1 MASRETILSRF
12 LALAA
17 EHPDGVKA
25 SALADALPSVS
36 RPTINRWLAKAIEEG
51 RLRRIG
57 SGPATYYL
65 PADADSQAAGDIE
78 SRAASGWAPAWSP
91 AATRALAQLAKP
103 LSSRP
108 RSGYKSAFL
117 GSYISNESSLLG
129 KTLAARLDEMS
140 RQSLEQ
146 EPAGTYLS
154 RILEPLLI
162 DMSWSSSKLEGND
175 YSLADTR
182 ELFARVYG
190 NKAGG
195 APHDIDRDAI
205 MLLNH
210 KETIQFMAQTVPEF
224 GLSIPIVFE
233 MHRLLMSG
241 LLANEDALGAIRRR
255 VVTIG
260 GTAYLPS
267 QSPHFL
273 QEHLQMIVEKG
284 MLIDS
289 PSEAAF
295 FLWVNIP
302 YLQPFEDGNKR
313 MGRLLA
319 NVPLILRN
327 HAPLSFIDVDTTVY
341 SQAMLAV
348 YESNDV
354 SIARDLF
361 AWAYAR
367 STRHYAEVLAT
378 MPAPDVTIV
387 RWRPQIKAA
396 VNLVVASNLSA
407 EDAVTTVLRDFHE
420 SHPESGATGPA
431 LHSRI
436 VGLVNADLSRLE
448 AFNASRYGLSPEA
461 VERWKSARLNVSR

>member
-1 MASRETILSRF
+1 MVSRETILSRF

-17 EHPDGVKA
+17 ERAEGVKA

-65 PADADSQAAGDIE
+65 PADTDSQVASDAE
-78 SRAASGWAPAWSP
+78 SPAASRSSPAWSP
-91 AATRALAQLAKP
+91 AAKRALAQLAKP

-108 RSGYKSAFL
+108 RSGYKSTFL
-117 GSYISNESSLLG
+117 GSYIPNESSLLG
-129 KTLAARLDEMS
+129 KALAARLDEIS
-140 RQSLEQ
+140 RQSREQ

-182 ELFARVYG
+182 ELFERVYG
-190 NKAGG
+190 KKAGG
-195 APHDIDRDAI
+195 APVDIDRDAI

-224 GLSIPIVFE
+224 GLSTPIVFE

-241 LLANEDALGAIRRR
+241 LLANEDALGAVRRR
-255 VVTIG
+255 VMTIG
-260 GTAYLPS
+260 GTTYLPS

-273 QEHLQMIVEKG
+273 QEHLEMIVEKG
-284 MLIDS
+284 TLIDS

-295 FLWVNIP
+295 FLWINIP

-327 HAPLSFIDVDTTVY
+327 HAPLSFIDVDTTMY

-354 SIARDLF
+354 SVGRDLF

-367 STRHYAEVLAT
+367 SIRHYAEVLAT
-378 MPAPDVTIV
+378 MPTPDVAIV
-387 RWRPQIKAA
+387 RWRPQIKSA
-396 VNLVVASNLSA
+396 VNLVVASNLST
-407 EDAVTTVLRDFHE
+407 EDAVTTVLRDFQE
-420 SHPESGATGPA
+420 LHPEADASSPA
-431 LHSRI
+431 LHARI
-436 VGLVNADLSRLE
+436 VGFVNSDLSRLE
-448 AFNASRYGLSPEA
+448 AFNASRYGLRPET
-461 VERWKSARLNVSR
+461 VERWKSAKPRIPT